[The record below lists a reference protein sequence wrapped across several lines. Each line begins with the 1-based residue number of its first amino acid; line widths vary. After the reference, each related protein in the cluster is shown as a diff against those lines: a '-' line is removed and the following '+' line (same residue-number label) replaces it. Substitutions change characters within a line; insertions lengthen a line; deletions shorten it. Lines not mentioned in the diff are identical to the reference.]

1 MLLVALLCCPC
12 PVHTVFYL
20 IYSLPAGMY
29 KEKRD
34 NSLPAYKPELLPS
47 KDAAGPAQHPGAAAA
62 AAGKGVADLA
72 GSPSAEMELAQ
83 TAPSTTG
90 AAAQK

>member
-1 MLLVALLCCPC
+1 
-12 PVHTVFYL
+12 
-20 IYSLPAGMY
+20 MY

-47 KDAAGPAQHPGAAAA
+47 SKDAAGHGPAQRPGAPAAAA
-62 AAGKGVADLA
+62 SGKDAAGLA

-83 TAPSTTG
+83 TAPSAT
-90 AAAQK
+90 AAAARK